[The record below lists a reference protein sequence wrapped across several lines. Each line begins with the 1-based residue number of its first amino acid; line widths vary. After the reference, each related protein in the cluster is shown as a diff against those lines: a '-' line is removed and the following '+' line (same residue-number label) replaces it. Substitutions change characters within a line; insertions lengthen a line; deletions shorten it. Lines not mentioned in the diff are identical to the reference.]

1 MLWFAFDPGARTI
14 VLLVPLFVCI
24 GISML
29 VGVFFPYVR
38 TDLIDQSIVGDRKW
52 LGIHRMSIM
61 CAAGTI
67 IMAFW
72 NMLEDPIASGT
83 DRTPLWVTLGDC
95 RWHHDLLLRAAR
107 SQAPRRRGHHG
118 YVQEDSHRIGAW
130 RDSSVDY
137 EVGPGLQREV

>member
-72 NMLEDPIASGT
+72 SWNMLEDPIASGT
-83 DRTPLWVTLGDC
+83 DRTPLWVDVGGLSWASPSTTSCCALTSAEKA
-95 RWHHDLLLRAAR
+95 RTSRLRSRGFPSNR
-107 SQAPRRRGHHG
+107 SVER
-118 YVQEDSHRIGAW
+118 
-130 RDSSVDY
+130 
-137 EVGPGLQREV
+137 